1 MNSAFKEASALPSTN
16 GQMGWLSM
24 TNGRTLVSC
33 AAAALVLLPVAAV
46 AAKPV
51 VVTAPTEQLVVRHV
65 SYADLDLATNEGGA
79 RLHQRVGSAVS
90 DVCTEANNWDNG
102 SFEFKAG
109 VKKCSTS
116 AWNQAQ
122 PQIDRAMQ
130 RAREIASTGSSTI
143 AAAAISISV
152 GR

>member
-1 MNSAFKEASALPSTN
+1 MNFALNESSAPPSTN

-24 TNGRTLVSC
+24 TNGKTLVRC
-33 AAAALVLLPVAAV
+33 AAAAFVLLPVAPA

-51 VVTAPTEQLVVRHV
+51 VVTAPTELVVRHV

-122 PQIDRAMQ
+122 PQIDGAMQ